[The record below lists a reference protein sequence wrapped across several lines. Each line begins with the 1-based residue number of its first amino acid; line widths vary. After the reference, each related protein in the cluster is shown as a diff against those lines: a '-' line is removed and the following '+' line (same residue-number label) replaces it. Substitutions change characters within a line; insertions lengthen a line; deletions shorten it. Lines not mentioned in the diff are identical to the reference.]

1 MDRHK
6 WKPSFEGCETLYKV
20 FEIYIVGDVNMLKDN
35 TQMCETLH
43 ISAFRKIT
51 Q

>member
-6 WKPSFEGCETLYKV
+6 WKPTLKGCKMLSKV
-20 FEIYIVGDVNMLKDN
+20 FEIYIVGDVKMLKDN
-35 TQMCETLH
+35 TQMCAALH
-43 ISAFRKIT
+43 LSAFRKIT